1 MAMRGERLACI
12 ALGLAAFLYLFLRA
26 AFVPLTHDEAATFQ
40 TYVLTGDY
48 LPYLAHWD
56 AGNHLLSTAVTRAAY
71 LLFGP
76 SPLALRAFSLISF
89 VLWALY
95 AWRITRP
102 IANGFIR
109 MSTVVALLL
118 TPFVIEFFALFR
130 GYGPSLA
137 FLLMALHHLLRLLVH
152 ARRRD
157 LLLVLAA
164 MLLACASSLT
174 LLIAWCMVLVAAIAI
189 AFRSLRRDALAWL
202 ALVLLGALPLL
213 LAAQYSFELSARG
226 LLYFGTGA
234 GLVSGTLASLSRWV
248 LGVDAPIAGTALMLL
263 PLPAGMW
270 AVRTSNHR
278 VEIGALLLLVIGEL
292 LGRFVLAEVFGV
304 LYPQDRT
311 AMHLVLLLLL
321 LFGFSVDALAQDRPR
336 LRWAGILLLALPIR
350 TALFANIDRT
360 AYWPE
365 QAIPAVVF
373 DAVEQL
379 QRGSERPLLIGGYH
393 QNAAVWAYGSMR
405 HGGTLPFLDSDGFPQ
420 PTCDLLLIDPTY
432 FKAPAGFSTITSA
445 PHGKL
450 VLMQRD
456 EPLSTLLLL
465 DTAFTIEETDAEFAE
480 LLVAEDAAL
489 DSSEWLIELHA
500 ELRSAFSPL
509 DLRFVVEVKDADG
522 GTLHYDAVD
531 AQRMRTHW
539 QGESWGV
546 IRRVPRQER
555 AAARRVCYFWN
566 PERHSFS
573 AGRVRLKLHRIEPAR

>member
-1 MAMRGERLACI
+1 MRGERLACI
-12 ALGLAAFLYLFLRA
+12 AVGLAAFLYLFLRA

-76 SPLALRAFSLISF
+76 SPLALRAFSLIGF
-89 VLWALY
+89 LLWALY

-102 IANGFIR
+102 IENGLIR

-152 ARRRD
+152 ARRTD
-157 LLLVLAA
+157 LLLILVAA
-164 MLLACASSLT
+164 LLACVASLT
-174 LLIAWCMVLVAAIAI
+174 LLIAWCMILAATVAIV
-189 AFRSLRRDALAWL
+189 FRSLRRDARAWL
-202 ALVLLGALPLL
+202 AVIMLGAVPLV

-226 LLYFGTGA
+226 LLYFGTDA
-234 GLVSGTLASLSRWV
+234 GLVNGTMASLGRWA
-248 LGVDAPIAGTALMLL
+248 LGVDAPRLGAALILL
-263 PLPAGMW
+263 PLPVGML
-270 AVRTSNHR
+270 ALRTGHHR
-278 VEIGALLLLVIGEL
+278 TEIGALLLLIIGEL
-292 LGRFVLAEVFGV
+292 LGRFVLAEAFDV

-311 AMHLVLLLLL
+311 AMHLVPVLLLLSV
-321 LFGFSVDALAQDRPR
+321 FSVDALTQDRPWM
-336 LRWAGILLLALPIR
+336 RWAALLVLALPIR
-350 TALFANIDRT
+350 TVLFANLDRT

-365 QAIPAVVF
+365 QAIPAEVF
-373 DAVEQL
+373 DAVERL
-379 QRGSERPLLIGGYH
+379 QQHSARPLLIGGYH
-393 QNAAVWAYGSMR
+393 QNAAVWAFGSMR

-450 VLMQRD
+450 ALMQRD

-465 DTAFTIEETDAEFAE
+465 DTAFTIVETDAEFVE

-489 DSSEWLIELHA
+489 DSGEWLIELHA
-500 ELRSAFSPL
+500 ELHSASAPL
-509 DLRFVVEVKDADG
+509 DLRFVVELKDADG
-522 GTLHYDAVD
+522 GTLHYDVVD
-531 AQRMRTHW
+531 AQRLRTHW
-539 QGESWGV
+539 QGESWRL
-546 IRRVPRQER
+546 IRRVPLQDH
-555 AAARRVCYFWN
+555 ASTRRVCYFWN
-566 PERHSFS
+566 PKRHSFKAPS
-573 AGRVRLKLHRIEPAR
+573 VRLKVHRLESAR